1 MKREILITIYND
13 SCTFY
18 FYFYFFT
25 VKFKSI
31 RQYFFVNM
39 TVEAIKQEIHD
50 EFFKLLKNKI
60 PENILINLQTELKK
74 EEQIKENTFV
84 KIIKD
89 SQE

>member
-1 MKREILITIYND
+1 
-13 SCTFY
+13 
-18 FYFYFFT
+18 
-25 VKFKSI
+25 
-31 RQYFFVNM
+31 M

-50 EFFKLLKNKI
+50 EFFKRLKNKI

>member
-1 MKREILITIYND
+1 
-13 SCTFY
+13 
-18 FYFYFFT
+18 
-25 VKFKSI
+25 
-31 RQYFFVNM
+31 M
-39 TVEAIKQEIHD
+39 TGEAIKQEIHD

-74 EEQIKENTFV
+74 EQIKENTFV

>member
-1 MKREILITIYND
+1 
-13 SCTFY
+13 
-18 FYFYFFT
+18 
-25 VKFKSI
+25 
-31 RQYFFVNM
+31 M

-60 PENILINLQTELKK
+60 PENILINLQTELKN

-89 SQE
+89 SQG